1 MRRIPL
7 RGPVLRRGARCVS
20 FLPLLVRLSSLHFWL
35 GTYAFEVFH
44 VVLALSQGLVFC
56 PEHLPRDL
64 GQRLRLRGNSCYQ
77 FLSFFLDEFLLQLNS
92 VLLSDSVSFGDDVE
106 DAAHGLLQL
115 FHSSDLAGLADVG
128 GVVFLGQFVSK
139 DQVLLPHADVP
150 QLVQIF
156 CRFDAQFGGF
166 PGATCIGKVVPL
178 VMGLS
183 LVYSTALSVKLAVI
197 LFPLSCCAFFSSAK
211 AKSGLKAR
219 PRARELATILIITI
233 IINYKVH
240 DSCGC
245 VDGSLLVLLLPLL
258 LHLRLGLALL
268 QTAPVVVVYC
278 LVLHV
283 RLFLLFLVVG
293 AKGGVEA
300 GLAQFPGDFLEA
312 LLVDDGIGGHLREG
326 DVGAEDAERGVAGRR
341 AVALHVDDPRRR
353 LVVRDSQRHSQLFAD
368 EAGLVLSGLALVLFS
383 LVEDVPEDCELALG
397 LVLEEGV
404 VEH

>member
-1 MRRIPL
+1 MI
-7 RGPVLRRGARCVS
+7 
-20 FLPLLVRLSSLHFWL
+20 
-35 GTYAFEVFH
+35 
-44 VVLALSQGLVFC
+44 VV
-56 PEHLPRDL
+56 
-64 GQRLRLRGNSCYQ
+64 
-77 FLSFFLDEFLLQLNS
+77 
-92 VLLSDSVSFGDDVE
+92 
-106 DAAHGLLQL
+106 
-115 FHSSDLAGLADVG
+115 
-128 GVVFLGQFVSK
+128 
-139 DQVLLPHADVP
+139 
-150 QLVQIF
+150 
-156 CRFDAQFGGF
+156 
-166 PGATCIGKVVPL
+166 
-178 VMGLS
+178 
-183 LVYSTALSVKLAVI
+183 
-197 LFPLSCCAFFSSAK
+197 
-211 AKSGLKAR
+211 
-219 PRARELATILIITI
+219 
-233 IINYKVH
+233 
-240 DSCGC
+240 GC

-312 LLVDDGIGGHLREG
+312 LLVDDGIGRHLREG

-383 LVEDVPEDCELALG
+383 LVEDVPEDCEFALG

-404 VEH
+404 VED